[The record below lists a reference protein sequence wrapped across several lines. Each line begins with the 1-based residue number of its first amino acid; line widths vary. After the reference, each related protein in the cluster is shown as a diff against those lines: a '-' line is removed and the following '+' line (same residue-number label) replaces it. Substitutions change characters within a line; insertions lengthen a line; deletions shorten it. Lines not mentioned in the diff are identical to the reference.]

1 MQIYV
6 QNIRF
11 FDEVSPKL
19 EEQLAAMQTLGMRY
33 LCPRNVNG
41 KNIAQY
47 SLQSFRQDVKPA
59 LLKQGVQLSSIGS
72 PIGKIDLTDEKAYQA
87 QLKQLRELL
96 AIAQEMECAYIRVFS
111 FFTAKVRGRI
121 VCWSAWRKGERLPE
135 AGGGQRR
142 HPDP

>member
-1 MQIYV
+1 MFKISG
-6 QNIRF
+6 F

-87 QLKQLRELL
+87 
-96 AIAQEMECAYIRVFS
+96 
-111 FFTAKVRGRI
+111 
-121 VCWSAWRKGERLPE
+121 
-135 AGGGQRR
+135 
-142 HPDP
+142 

>member
-41 KNIAQY
+41 KILRNILC
-47 SLQSFRQDVKPA
+47 SHF
-59 LLKQGVQLSSIGS
+59 
-72 PIGKIDLTDEKAYQA
+72 
-87 QLKQLRELL
+87 
-96 AIAQEMECAYIRVFS
+96 
-111 FFTAKVRGRI
+111 GRM
-121 VCWSAWRKGERLPE
+121 
-135 AGGGQRR
+135 
-142 HPDP
+142 